1 MLSLRMKR
9 KKIVVIG
16 GGTGSFNVL
25 SALRDKGFDLS
36 AIVTMADHGGSSGV
50 LRDELGVL
58 PPGDVRQ
65 CLVALAQSHE
75 SLRELFTHRF
85 RKGGLRGHTLG
96 NLFLAACEDL
106 TGSFEKAV
114 NLASNILHIQG
125 NVIPVTLK
133 NVELCVRFKN
143 GEVLEGEPLVTR
155 SQELQTVG
163 IKKIFLKPGVH
174 ANPRAVR
181 AICTAD
187 AVIVAPGNLYASLIP
202 NVLVRGIA
210 DVLSKS
216 RAKKIYICNLMTK
229 KGHTERFCVHQFAWE
244 LEYWAGMRFFD
255 AVLYNTKRP
264 SRRLLSR
271 YGREG
276 SFVENDGDSCQYVRQ
291 ESGGKNMR
299 YVGMP
304 LITERI
310 FVPQKGDVL
319 ASQRTMIRHDIKL
332 LSSALLSFL

>member
-1 MLSLRMKR
+1 MKR

-25 SALRDKGFDLS
+25 SALRDRGFDLC

-58 PPGDVRQ
+58 PPGDIRQ

-75 SLRELFTHRF
+75 SLRKLFTHRF
-85 RKGGLRGHTLG
+85 HKGGLRGHTLG

-114 NLASNILHIQG
+114 NLASNVLRIQG
-125 NVIPVTLK
+125 MVIPVTLK
-133 NVELCVRFKN
+133 NTELCVRFKN

-155 SQELQTVG
+155 SQELQTIG
-163 IKKIFLKPGVH
+163 IKKIFLKPSIH
-174 ANPRAVR
+174 ANPRAIH
-181 AICTAD
+181 AIDTAD
-187 AVIVAPGNLYASLIP
+187 ALIVAPGNLYASLVP
-202 NVLVRGIA
+202 SFLVRGVR
-210 DVLSKS
+210 DVLGKS

-229 KGHTERFCVHQFAWE
+229 KGQTEKFCIHRFGRE

-255 AVLYNTKRP
+255 SVLYNTKKP
-264 SRRLLSR
+264 SQRLLSR
-271 YGREG
+271 YNHEG
-276 SFVENDGDSCQYVRQ
+276 SFVEDDGDSCPYARQ
-291 ESGGKNMR
+291 KNGEKNTR
-299 YVGMP
+299 YIGMP
-304 LITERI
+304 LVTEKI

-319 ASQRTMIRHDIKL
+319 ASQRTMIRHDTKL